1 MEFLSHF
8 AKAFSDGIS
17 GFVGWFSGLFE
28 YFVSIGVRPETLI
41 ILLVAGGISFL
52 ILLVALFMLM
62 ARIKLKRGQVAT
74 EKPAP
79 EKSTR
84 EKNGTRFSALFSP
97 KARGDVEASPKPEKK
112 NVGGGFAIFKKKKK
126 PARLKPSENIGE
138 RLGEGA
144 GPNDGKPLD
153 QVVGQLAEI
162 ERDMLALK
170 ELYQSGHIKVDV
182 YVSESKALYEKA
194 KALT

>member
-8 AKAFSDGIS
+8 ANAFSDGIS
-17 GFVGWFSGLFE
+17 GFVGWFSNLFE

-62 ARIKLKRGQVAT
+62 ARIKLKRGQVAV

-79 EKSTR
+79 EKGRR
-84 EKNGTRFSALFSP
+84 EKSSTRFSAMFSP

-112 NVGGGFAIFKKKKK
+112 DAGGGFAIFKKKKK
-126 PARLKPSENIGE
+126 PARPKPSEVVGD
-138 RLGEGA
+138 GA
-144 GPNDGKPLD
+144 GPNDSKPLD
-153 QVVGQLAEI
+153 QVVGKLAEI

-170 ELYQSGHIKVDV
+170 ELFESGHIDAEV
-182 YVSESKALYEKA
+182 YVEETRKLYETA
-194 KALT
+194 QQYI